1 MALTKVS
8 SGLVNADLVISGG
21 TVDNSV
27 IGGSTAAA
35 GSFTTISAAGAVTVG
50 VDDTGYDVKF
60 FGATSGAYLLWDESA
75 DKLLTAGGAVVDI
88 VKDKLLI
95 GGTAV
100 TTTAAELNILD
111 GVTATSTELN
121 LLDGVT
127 STTTELNYLD
137 ITTLGTTEASKA
149 VTADANGVVK
159 FDNGVQQESTA
170 LTSGTSVTLDLNA
183 GTVFTIT
190 LAHNI
195 GTFTWS
201 NPASSG
207 YASVFSLKVTQDG
220 TGGRTISWPASVDW
234 ASGTAPTLSSG
245 ANDVDVF
252 VFFTVDGGTTYYGF
266 TSGQD
271 LS

>member
-8 SGLVNADLVISGG
+8 SGLVNADLAISGG

-111 GVTATSTELN
+111 GVTATS
-121 LLDGVT
+121 
-127 STTTELNYLD
+127 TELNYLD

-266 TSGQD
+266 TSGKD